1 MVSIIQIE
9 MVPMFKST
17 IELILIHLNG
27 KLIVAIHL
35 TVSIRVALYYFMF
48 AMLVGPLEHIIM
60 FYFQVEQRRV
70 MCFVHLN
77 QHQSQ
82 VNHNIFLIGH
92 DVFIGEIDPDFWNFN
107 IWDPGLSSTTS
118 TTTTPP
124 TTGTVTTRVN
134 YISYNMMYLIF
145 VN

>member
-1 MVSIIQIE
+1 
-9 MVPMFKST
+9 
-17 IELILIHLNG
+17 
-27 KLIVAIHL
+27 
-35 TVSIRVALYYFMF
+35 
-48 AMLVGPLEHIIM
+48 
-60 FYFQVEQRRV
+60 

-134 YISYNMMYLIF
+134 YISYNIMYLIF